1 MMLGLGFQ
9 QRNKEER
16 VTLLRNQGQ
25 IPGVLYGPKIK
36 AQTLK
41 VNEREFQK
49 VYATSGKSSLIQ
61 LDSNTGGVPVLVR
74 EVQRDPVRGRV
85 MHVDFYQP
93 PLDEKIEVTVPV
105 VFEGEAL
112 AVRDLGGT
120 FLKNIQEVN
129 VRALPQHLPREI
141 VVDISRLVT
150 FEDKILVKDL
160 ARESG
165 VEVLHDPE
173 AVVAQVVET
182 QDIEAELEQPAVED
196 VAAVEQVK
204 EEKKEKEEEG
214 KEAETPEEKPK

>member
-1 MMLGLGFQ
+1 LMLGLGFQ

>member
-1 MMLGLGFQ
+1 MLGLGFQ

>member
-85 MHVDFYQP
+85 IHVDFYQP